1 MSCSWLIHAHTR
13 PDVSRCFF
21 SDTCPCR
28 LSLIMFFNLSV
39 VLSLASSAPTPHI
52 RHRSIHTYDIGTS
65 FTHEIGDFRFRFCTL
80 FVDVVRARI
89 PPPARR
95 RRGTPGVDRP
105 RPRGTRPLCS
115 RSVVLHA
122 YVGDTRDVRLHILY
136 IPATRPA
143 TQTIAGPRRGR
154 GDLTQHLT
162 DRISDRA
169 TDSVPSVFVRRDYEL
184 CLATTVK
191 VSKTGDHEPMR
202 TN

>member
-1 MSCSWLIHAHTR
+1 MQRATIQTSVESRKSVNDGAYRGDRCQTVSCSWLIHAHTR

-80 FVDVVRARI
+80 FVDVVRARV

-95 RRGTPGVDRP
+95 RRGTPGSRSTPPARDPPALLALGRP
-105 RPRGTRPLCS
+105 TRVRRRYARRTASYIIYTGNPPRHTDDRGTAPGTRRSHSASHRPDQ
-115 RSVVLHA
+115 R
-122 YVGDTRDVRLHILY
+122 
-136 IPATRPA
+136 
-143 TQTIAGPRRGR
+143 
-154 GDLTQHLT
+154 
-162 DRISDRA
+162 
-169 TDSVPSVFVRRDYEL
+169 
-184 CLATTVK
+184 
-191 VSKTGDHEPMR
+191 
-202 TN
+202 